1 MCFAVLA
8 VGFVKSFAKLT
19 ALIEGEGRAER
30 ETANRQAERLQR
42 VASSG
47 AYRLPISRFSKDLGF
62 VREDRSERGGEVF
75 CGVLPCFEGYS
86 GQTAAKS
93 PAPSKYRIL
102 WLCLFRAWVGPS
114 AVRLCCRST
123 SFRTA
128 PPPLSRA
135 YSARSLRS
143 HASPQPPQALPREI
157 QSVKRAVIF
166 PKNFAKNLEKMTA
179 LSRFFSN

>member
-30 ETANRQAERLQR
+30 ETANRQAERLQC

-47 AYRLPISRFSKDLGF
+47 AYRLPISRFSKDLGS

-143 HASPQPPQALPREI
+143 HASPQPPQALPKKIR
-157 QSVKRAVIF
+157 SVKKSGHF
-166 PKNFAKNLEKMTA
+166 SEKFCKKSGKNDRSF
-179 LSRFFSN
+179 SFFF